1 MAYVAK
7 LTRGNRTL
15 DLSSGRYSL
24 ADDFVPPTTTER
36 IQTSGGTATN
46 RFGGAN
52 RVGMVAV
59 NSSLS
64 FGINIAGSSAAE
76 IEQAIN
82 DVDKFLRQAG
92 DESDPLY
99 FEWRPDNNVPAEP
112 IWGQFGAYLRSE
124 VIWGAIYKPQDYGS
138 AGQRTT
144 LLTGVPVEMEI
155 KPYARGLS
163 QRVGS
168 AKGFVWENNIFSEDG
183 LNAGLHIGEAITN
196 QHTNPIFGHAT
207 FDNGWT
213 PLANLTVSKNTDKR
227 FRLFGKAS
235 AKLTSRSTTL
245 SAFTQ
250 SVTIGGGG
258 YSASSVSY
266 YVKLPDGGPVSSTQI
281 DIIYDSV
288 FQTTIYTEVS
298 NGWWRISAIVAGTG
312 AATNAGIRVKN
323 GHTVYLDGA
332 QATNQDAI
340 RPLIHGYL
348 LGCVWDGTAHAS
360 TSTATVAYL
369 RFPAEQQIDV
379 GGGTMLIVWKA
390 DNANTLYTVSAN
402 YLLRNITSNMALYF
416 DGVNDRFTFTDGVNS
431 ANGVTRSFSIGD
443 TFIIHCTW
451 KKTNGIHLYINGIE
465 DGSGNSTYTPPTL
478 GAVNYLGST
487 AAPLLHI
494 GGTFKGLSFYS
505 HEMTAAQV
513 LADYNNAQPLIA
525 DNQMLEPIPYRWTKD
540 GDDIVDNAI
549 QGTTYHNYAVFGGIP
564 GNVPAETEHL
574 IDVGTMGS
582 ETKLILAQAELD
594 EWADPE
600 GNYFRNAGGTATTSA
615 DVSSDVRTESVNT
628 TNVFVTALTDINY
641 FDPLAGRS
649 LALIARLSD
658 AGANLTAATFWD
670 LTGANT
676 VLTDFK
682 AIAADATRRV
692 FVLDNILVPTKRDL
706 LAHRR
711 SSLIVLDNQV
721 DIGVVLVRTSAGAA
735 NVTIDYVF
743 LAPRPL
749 LELTYSGLSASDFF
763 LISGREAYIV
773 QASGTQYNL
782 TGKPATVGRDP
793 LELLPNK
800 VNILFSLL
808 GGDGEAN
815 TITRTLTYVYTDIIP
830 RYAIA

>member
-1 MAYVAK
+1 MAYVAR

-24 ADDFVPPTTTER
+24 ADDFIPPTTTEH

-64 FGINIAGSSAAE
+64 FGINISGSSAAE
-76 IEQAIN
+76 IEQAIR

-99 FEWRPDNNVPAEP
+99 LEWRPDNNVPAEP

-183 LNAGLHIGEAITN
+183 LLSGLHIGETYTN
-196 QHTNPIFGHAT
+196 FHSNPVFGHST
-207 FDNGWT
+207 YNNGWT
-213 PLANLTVSKNTDKR
+213 AGSNLAISKNTDKR
-227 FRLFGKAS
+227 YRLFGKNS
-235 AKLTSRSTTL
+235 ARVISRGTTL
-245 SAFTQ
+245 NTFTQ
-250 SVTIGGGG
+250 SLSLTVGQPATL
-258 YSASSVSY
+258 SY
-266 YVKLPDGGPVSSTQI
+266 YVKLPDGGVVSATQVEITYNGSTQ
-281 DIIYDSV
+281 
-288 FQTTIYTEVS
+288 TTTYSAAS
-298 NGWWRISAIVAGTG
+298 NGWYRLRADITVASVPPHPY
-312 AATNAGIRVKN
+312 GIIVKN
-323 GHTVYLDGA
+323 GYTVYVDGA
-332 QATNQDAI
+332 QVKEAPKFFNPFMYGDM
-340 RPLIHGYL
+340 
-348 LGCVWDGTAHAS
+348 LGCIWNGTAHAS
-360 TSTATVAYL
+360 DSTSTETYL

-379 GGGTMLIVWKA
+379 GGGTMRMVWKT
-390 DNANTLYTVSAN
+390 DSANTAYTGNVF
-402 YLLRNITSNMALYF
+402 LFRNQTSNFGLSF
-416 DGVNDRFTFTDGVNS
+416 DFTNDRFIFTDGTNS
-431 ANGVTRSFSIGD
+431 ANGATRSFAAGD

-451 KKTNGIHLYINGIE
+451 SKANGLKLYVNGAA
-465 DGSGNSTYTPPTL
+465 DGAGNATYTPPTL
-478 GAVNYLGST
+478 GTYNYLGST
-487 AAPLLHI
+487 SIPDQHI
-494 GGTFKGLSFYS
+494 GGTFKGLEFYS
-505 HEMTAAQV
+505 HEMTAAQA

-525 DNQMLEPIPYRWTKD
+525 DNQMLSPIPYRWTKD

-574 IDVGTMGS
+574 IDVGAMGS

-594 EWADPE
+594 EWADPA
-600 GNYFRNAGGTATTSA
+600 GNFFRNAGGTATTSA
-615 DVSSDVRTESVNT
+615 DVDSDVRTESVNT

-670 LTGANT
+670 LTGSNA

-682 AIAADATRRV
+682 AIVADATRRV

-711 SSLIVLDNQV
+711 SSMIILDDQV

-735 NVTIDYVF
+735 NVTIDYIF